1 MKENNIDY
9 IIYLMDKFSTSD
21 KFDKKNSDGEI
32 GEQGAPAGGAS
43 GGGTKP
49 PYPTV
54 TKWTSGRKFGPT
66 YNPEQK
72 VWATGLTRGK
82 ANTLL

>member
-1 MKENNIDY
+1 MKNDLNLIISIMRKFTFDDSNIKDEES
-9 IIYLMDKFSTSD
+9 KE
-21 KFDKKNSDGEI
+21 EI
-32 GEQGAPAGGAS
+32 GEQGAAPAAS
-43 GGGTKP
+43 GGGTKA

-54 TKWTSGRKFGPT
+54 TKWASGRKFGPT

-72 VWATGLTRGK
+72 VWASGLTRGK

>member
-1 MKENNIDY
+1 MKENDIDY
-9 IIYLMDKFSTSD
+9 IIYLMDKFSNPTLD
-21 KFDKKNSDGEI
+21 KETKQEM
-32 GEQGAPAGGAS
+32 GEQGAAPAAGG

-72 VWATGLTRGK
+72 VWASGLARGK

>member
-1 MKENNIDY
+1 MK
-9 IIYLMDKFSTSD
+9 MFT
-21 KFDKKNSDGEI
+21 KNDSKESKEEI
-32 GEQGAPAGGAS
+32 GEQGAPAATGGG

-72 VWATGLTRGK
+72 VWASGVARGK
-82 ANTLL
+82 SNTLL